1 MSADTELYA
10 IVGLGN
16 PGDEYVRTRHNAGF
30 WFVDRLA
37 DRGRASPRRESK
49 FHGEFAR
56 VKLGGAEVLLLKPST
71 FMNRSGQ
78 AVQAL
83 AQFYKLS
90 PDRILVAHDELD
102 LPAGTARLKLGGG
115 HGGHNG
121 LRDIHRAL
129 GEGYRRLRVGIG
141 HPGDK
146 TLVLNYGLGRPGR
159 DDEAAIIAALDQA
172 ADAVE
177 TWLSRNWDRA
187 ITQLHTQSKY
197 TPSPRSWGVGW
208 GEGLRL
214 RSPSPRLSPVPG
226 ERGQGLKDSV

>member
-1 MSADTELYA
+1 MSTDSDLHA

-16 PGDEYVRTRHNAGF
+16 PGDEYARTRHNAGF
-30 WFVDRLA
+30 WFADLLA
-37 DRGRASPRRESK
+37 GRGRASLRREAK
-49 FHGEFAR
+49 FHGDFAR
-56 VKLGGAEVLLLKPST
+56 IKLGGVDVLLLKPQT

-102 LPAGTARLKLGGG
+102 LPAGTVRLKLGGG

-146 TLVLNYGLGRPGR
+146 NLVLNYVLGRPGR
-159 DDEAAIIAALDQA
+159 DDEAAILAALDRS

-177 TWLSRNWDRA
+177 TWLSRGWDRA
-187 ITQLHTQSKY
+187 ITQLHTANQ
-197 TPSPRSWGVGW
+197 
-208 GEGLRL
+208 
-214 RSPSPRLSPVPG
+214 
-226 ERGQGLKDSV
+226 